1 MIRAFSRR
9 HPARR
14 CPSAHAEAFQE
25 TLPSAPIEPLGRAAF
40 PARCP
45 NCEGYG
51 VVVRV
56 HAVGY
61 AQLGPH
67 GWAFVPAEMP
77 CPLCAGAKP

>member
-14 CPSAHAEAFQE
+14 V
-25 TLPSAPIEPLGRAAF
+25 SAPHADSLRAHSRGAF

-77 CPLCAGAKP
+77 CPVCAGAKP